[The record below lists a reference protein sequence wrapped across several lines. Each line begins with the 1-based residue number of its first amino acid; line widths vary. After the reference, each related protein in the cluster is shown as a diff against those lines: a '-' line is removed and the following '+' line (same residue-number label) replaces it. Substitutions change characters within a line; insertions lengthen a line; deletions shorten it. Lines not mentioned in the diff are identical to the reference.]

1 MKIKSKIMESSVIVI
16 KIGSSILIKK
26 DLFNE
31 KKLLEILEDIKFFL
45 RKKKKIILVAS
56 GAVALGKRYI
66 KFQNDKKLTIK
77 QKQALASCGQT
88 LLMSN
93 FLQIFNSSKLKV
105 SQVLLTI
112 GDTDDR
118 KRSIQARDTLKTLME
133 LNVVPVINEND
144 TVANEELKFGDNDR
158 LAARVAQIIDADL
171 LILLG
176 DVDGL
181 YNKNPKNNPDARLIS
196 IIKKIGPEVINMADN
211 NISEHGTGGMK
222 TKLQAA
228 EIAMSCG
235 CDTIICSGL
244 EKRPLKKIIDGV
256 KINCT
261 CFISNAKRKKNH
273 FKNWLAASIKT
284 PGRIIIDDGAFH
296 ALKKGASLLPSGVIS
311 VIGKFKTGDILEIST
326 KNKEIIGKG
335 IVSYDYK
342 EVKLILGKNSK
353 QIEEILGYI
362 SSDELIHRDNMIIK

>member
-1 MKIKSKIMESSVIVI
+1 M
-16 KIGSSILIKK
+16 
-26 DLFNE
+26 
-31 KKLLEILEDIKFFL
+31 
-45 RKKKKIILVAS
+45 
-56 GAVALGKRYI
+56 ALGKKYI

-196 IIKKIGPEVINMADN
+196 IIKKIN
-211 NISEHGTGGMK
+211 
-222 TKLQAA
+222 
-228 EIAMSCG
+228 
-235 CDTIICSGL
+235 
-244 EKRPLKKIIDGV
+244 
-256 KINCT
+256 
-261 CFISNAKRKKNH
+261 F
-273 FKNWLAASIKT
+273 
-284 PGRIIIDDGAFH
+284 
-296 ALKKGASLLPSGVIS
+296 
-311 VIGKFKTGDILEIST
+311 
-326 KNKEIIGKG
+326 
-335 IVSYDYK
+335 
-342 EVKLILGKNSK
+342 
-353 QIEEILGYI
+353 
-362 SSDELIHRDNMIIK
+362 